1 MAELGFQRPCDPSV
15 GHVRSSFSTSGLF
28 CYGLIILCLQGVVFY
43 AFQDI
48 SQPLWPLPTN
58 SIHCLKMYLGLV
70 SARGGKGQNRDSA
83 FERRVI
89 THCFPEEGGTP
100 CHVRPAA
107 GGSTRAFRRQ
117 KDRGESICR
126 GGMGESEKAS
136 LSKLRIEQWE

>member
-1 MAELGFQRPCDPSV
+1 M

-28 CYGLIILCLQGVVFY
+28 RYGLIIFCLQGVVLY

-89 THCFPEEGGTP
+89 THCFLEEGGTP
-100 CHVRPAA
+100 CHVGPAA
-107 GGSTRAFRRQ
+107 GGSTRVIQEAEGQ
-117 KDRGESICR
+117 RGEHLQGR
-126 GGMGESEKAS
+126 NGRVRVGKF
-136 LSKLRIEQWE
+136 EQA